1 MEKVTREP
9 KVKRKQCV
17 TIGKYKI
24 KTKETICLDLPM
36 IECFDNCQE
45 NKV

>member
-17 TIGKYKI
+17 TIGKYK
-24 KTKETICLDLPM
+24 KRQKRL
-36 IECFDNCQE
+36 F
-45 NKV
+45 V